1 MQIIDRPTNSH
12 HMMLRISKPL
22 LLASII
28 LNFDSVYAA
37 WLRKSKLVCILL
49 IFGCS
54 QFSIFNSATAQ
65 DSSYA
70 RRIIRDLSSPEMYGR
85 GMQHRG
91 DSIAAEYLRQ
101 ELRALGVKPLPGV
114 SVGARGIGAKDE
126 YFQYFRFPNTRT
138 TPPIVKAGYRSQNI
152 CGYIPGAT
160 DTMIVF
166 TAHYEHLGMN
176 GDTIFYGAHDN
187 ASGTAAVLDIA
198 RQLITHHSSFNTKY
212 TYVFLFFGGEES
224 GLIGSGYF
232 ADMPLIKLNKVK
244 FLMNIDLFCGGDE
257 GIMIVNA
264 NAPETKPYVDL
275 LERLN
280 EERHYAAKV
289 GRRDNAPNSDHWFLS
304 QECPAVFLYTL
315 GGPFGGYHSPTDT
328 CEGCGLG
335 NYMNFMT
342 LLRVFLEHIEN

>member
-1 MQIIDRPTNSH
+1 MQIIDHPTNSH

-28 LNFDSVYAA
+28 FNF
-37 WLRKSKLVCILL
+37 
-49 IFGCS
+49 

-126 YFQYFRFPNTRT
+126 FFQYFRFPNTTSR
-138 TPPIVKAGYRSQNI
+138 PPIVKAGYRSQNV
-152 CGYIPGAT
+152 CGYIPGET
-160 DTMIVF
+160 DSMIVF
-166 TAHYEHLGMN
+166 TAHYEHLGMH
-176 GDTIFYGAHDN
+176 GDTIFFGAHDN
-187 ASGTAAVLDIA
+187 ASGTAAVLDLA
-198 RQLITHHSSFNTKY
+198 RMCNQQRGRY

-224 GLIGSGYF
+224 GLIGSGFF
-232 ADMPLIKLNKVK
+232 ADMPLIKMNKVK
-244 FLMNIDLFCGGDE
+244 LLVNIDLFCGGDE
-257 GIMIVNA
+257 GLMVVNA
-264 NAPETKPYVDL
+264 NAKETKPYVDL
-275 LERLN
+275 LEQLN
-280 EERHYAAKV
+280 EQRHYAAKI
-289 GRRDNAPNSDHWFLS
+289 GRRDNARNSDHYYLS
-304 QECPAVFLYTL
+304 QDCPAIFIYTL
-315 GGPFGGYHSPTDT
+315 GGPYGGYHSPTDT
-328 CEGCGLG
+328 CDGCGLG

-342 LLRVFLEHIEN
+342 LLKSFLEHL